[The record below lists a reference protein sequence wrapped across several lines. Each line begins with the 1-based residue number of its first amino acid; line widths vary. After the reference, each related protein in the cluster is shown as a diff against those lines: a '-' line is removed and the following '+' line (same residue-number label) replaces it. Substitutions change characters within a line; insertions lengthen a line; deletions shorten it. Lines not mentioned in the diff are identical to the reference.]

1 MYIHLLEVCCAATRL
16 HQDIYRATYEIVY
29 LPTYLPAFLPTDLP
43 VSSLSLSL
51 SRAFGF
57 FSNFKFRGTVG
68 MRFLRAEMAERMAI
82 SASLIAPGSA
92 GRARGPPSTK
102 HAERRLKLSV
112 V

>member
-1 MYIHLLEVCCAATRL
+1 VLLLGCTKISTGLPTKSCT
-16 HQDIYRATYEIVY
+16 Y

-43 VSSLSLSL
+43 VSLSL